1 MPMPAL
7 NSSLIKFV
15 RYDALSRE
23 LFVRLEGGAYTYEGV
38 PPEVYEALL
47 KAPSAGVFYNAYIR
61 DRFSYKR

>member
-1 MPMPAL
+1 MPAL

-15 RYDALSRE
+15 RYDALTRE

-38 PPEVYEALL
+38 PAETYHAFL
-47 KAPSAGVFYNAYIR
+47 KAPSAGAFYNTQIR